1 MSESQPLLVQ
11 DNESTT
17 EENNSEGRT
26 LRDKAIKLLESN
38 TFHTFVIALIAIDA
52 SCVIADLIYTLLP
65 QNCTPDQPM
74 GDAPA
79 WLEVLSHVSLTITT
93 LFLLEIPLAVWAFG
107 PHYYNPSG
115 TVPHA
120 SLHLF
125 DAFIILATFTLEAV
139 LKGKERELAGL
150 LIVFRLWRI
159 VKLVGGTVYELARD
173 HWFII
178 YTQGLRSVQENWK
191 KRMQRSS
198 RKFEGSLRKQGLH
211 WPLCEM
217 RTKLSGD
224 G

>member
-26 LRDKAIKLLESN
+26 LRDKAIQLLESN

-52 SCVIADLIYTLLP
+52 SCVVADLIYTLLP
-65 QNCTPDQPM
+65 QDCTPDQPM
-74 GDAPA
+74 GDVPA
-79 WLEVLSHVSLTITT
+79 WLEVLSHLSLTITT

-107 PHYYNPSG
+107 PRYYNPSG

-159 VKLVGGTVYELARD
+159 VKLVGGIAVGAGELEEEDAKELAEVRRKLEETRSTLAIVRD
-173 HWFII
+173 ENE
-178 YTQGLRSVQENWK
+178 TLRRRIAAYEAGDLSV
-191 KRMQRSS
+191 
-198 RKFEGSLRKQGLH
+198 
-211 WPLCEM
+211 
-217 RTKLSGD
+217 
-224 G
+224 